1 MRGTVIVLLFILLV
15 VLVGAAFFLTN
26 PETGQQLLVDLGL
39 ATPEATVYTASGV
52 IEVPTVALGSESG
65 GRVEALPLTEG
76 ESVLAGDV
84 VAILTSDL
92 LEAQRQVLQARY
104 DAAEAQLAMLQ
115 AGPRDVDL
123 AVAEAGVT
131 LAQAAL
137 DGANLVLE
145 DAQAL
150 SDQLPTRDELV
161 DVAQAQVDQAEAG
174 LASAQAVL
182 QAFKAG
188 ASDALLLPA
197 QAQVDAAA
205 AELDAMER
213 LIANQSIRSPI
224 DGVILERLA
233 LVGELALPGW
243 PIVVVADLSEVE
255 IVVYIPEADL
265 NWVSLGEKVD
275 VSVDAYPERTFEGE
289 VTFIADE
296 AEFTPR
302 NIQTPNERA
311 ILVYA
316 VTIRVPN
323 PDQALKPG
331 LPADAFF
338 EVQP

>member
-1 MRGTVIVLLFILLV
+1 MRGTVIVLLIVLLI
-15 VLVGAAFFLTN
+15 VLVGVAFFLTN

-39 ATPEATVYTASGV
+39 ATPEATGYTASGV
-52 IEVPTVALGSESG
+52 IEVPTVALSSETG
-65 GRVEALPLTEG
+65 GRVEAMPLAEG
-76 ESVLAGDV
+76 EPVLAGDV
-84 VAILTSDL
+84 VATLNSDL
-92 LEAQRQVLQARY
+92 LEAQRLVLQAQY

-123 AVAEAGVT
+123 AVGEAGVA

-137 DGANLVLE
+137 DGANLALE
-145 DAQAL
+145 DALDL
-150 SDQLPTRDELV
+150 SNQLSTKDELV

-174 LASAQAVL
+174 LASAEAVL
-182 QAFKAG
+182 QALEAG
-188 ASDALLLPA
+188 ASDSLLLPA
-197 QAQVDAAA
+197 QAQVNATAIA
-205 AELDAMER
+205 LDAIER
-213 LIANQSIRSPI
+213 RIANQSIRSPI

-243 PIVVVADLSEVE
+243 PIVLVADLSEVE
-255 IVVYIPEADL
+255 IVVYLPEADL
-265 NWVSLGEKVD
+265 NWVSLGSKVD
-275 VSVDAYPERTFEGE
+275 VSVDAYPDRTFEGE

-311 ILVYA
+311 ILVFA

-331 LPADAFF
+331 LPADVFF